1 MLKPGERRPL
11 ACTVCAKAKARCIV
25 KENCEKCERYVIL
38 SKHETYM
45 DSIITLHRCD
55 RLRKT
60 CISRTPAPPRPKKV
74 VKRSQI
80 QDLQRRLEEL
90 ESSKVAKVDMATP
103 MISISG
109 ASDSH
114 SPHTTPDPTMATD
127 VQPKK
132 EAPNRLDAGFIS
144 HIFPP
149 FTSTTP
155 WPSNDTLC
163 NSPCPNQPWISLWPL
178 ESEAESLLADYRRTA
193 EPLFPFVK
201 VPPNLRAAE
210 LKTKHHFLWKAIM
223 MVGTFMDGVRHGR
236 VGEELLAEIG
246 RRTMVEGERSLDLL
260 RGMQLL
266 VAWFHHALG
275 SSRLTNLLFLLRSVA
290 LGLEL
295 SGKAGLYDQQEDRG
309 ADEHEPAGQVL
320 HDPRGGASVRVG
332 RAARQA
338 RAHPAARAVHLADGV
353 CGAGPA
359 TDAAAHDH
367 GRAVVPGPDQQLST
381 VLWRRPGEIPWVSLL
396 IPDLVVLSDLYTAML
411 EAHICIAQILLTEW
425 AISDVHLATPMT
437 DRLNLLWTCLRALR
451 KLFDGRVQEWT
462 DLDNPQFLCL
472 SGSDVSYALIVG
484 IRLSTLRLPGWN
496 LEQIEQEL
504 RFGAIMDAAI
514 EHLSLVVERRR
525 SGVFSVAARSDGRA
539 DPFTG
544 LLRLCQRMSVHVRE
558 EMRRAAEDYRMGSIA
573 MDDAGLG
580 AGGLGDGFWRDMMGQ
595 SGSVWED
602 AMPNMEELDGL
613 QMGF

>member
-1 MLKPGERRPL
+1 MRE
-11 ACTVCAKAKARCIV
+11 
-25 KENCEKCERYVIL
+25 
-38 SKHETYM
+38 
-45 DSIITLHRCD
+45 
-55 RLRKT
+55 T

-74 VKRSQI
+74 AKRSQI

-90 ESSKVAKVDMATP
+90 ETSKVTKVDKSTP
-103 MISISG
+103 ILSING
-109 ASDSH
+109 ASDSQSH
-114 SPHTTPDPTMATD
+114 HATPDPTMSTD

-132 EAPNRLDAGFIS
+132 EPPHCLDAGFIS

-163 NSPCPNQPWISLWPL
+163 NNPCPNQPWISLWPP
-178 ESEAESLLADYRRTA
+178 EPEAECLLAKYRRSA

-201 VPPNLRAAE
+201 VPSNLRAAE

-295 SGKAGLYDQQEDRG
+295 SGKAVG
-309 ADEHEPAGQVL
+309 ADGERDLDALRAYAGVYYLNTLVFTTNKRTEVL
-320 HDPRGGASVRVG
+320 MNTSQLDQCCTILEEAQQFESDALLVKLVRI
-332 RAARQA
+332 
-338 RAHPAARAVHLADGV
+338 
-353 CGAGPA
+353 
-359 TDAAAHDH
+359 
-367 GRAVVPGPDQQLST
+367 QQLAQSISLT
-381 VLWRRPGEIPWVSLL
+381 VFVEPGQQPMQLPMTMVVRSFQDQINSLRQSFG
-396 IPDLVVLSDLYTAML
+396 SDLETFPML

-425 AISDVHLATPMT
+425 AISDLHLATPMT

-525 SGVFSVAARSDGRA
+525 TGVFSVAARSDGRA

-558 EMRRAAEDYRMGSIA
+558 EMRRAAEDYRMGSA
-573 MDDAGLG
+573 AVDDGGLT
-580 AGGLGDGFWRDMMGQ
+580 AGGLGDGFWRAMMGQ
-595 SGSVWED
+595 SGAVWGD
-602 AMPNMEELDGL
+602 AMPHMENFDGL